1 MKKKNQ
7 NDGDSYPIQWQTK
20 LWGTIFHLF
29 QVIDVWIE
37 FLKECFASVGTVVK
51 SISHGTI
58 VGEILENKK
67 RLIISNE
74 VKALYKW
81 NADEKRKEN
90 RKKNKKQNPLP
101 LICLG
106 LSNQAIKLCKP
117 ALATTWL
124 KSICPQIP

>member
-1 MKKKNQ
+1 MKKGKK
-7 NDGDSYPIQWQTK
+7 IERKTK
-20 LWGTIFHLF
+20 SKI
-29 QVIDVWIE
+29 
-37 FLKECFASVGTVVK
+37 
-51 SISHGTI
+51 
-58 VGEILENKK
+58 
-67 RLIISNE
+67 
-74 VKALYKW
+74 KW